1 MVDTNG
7 WSRYEKLVLAKLDE
21 VGRKAE
27 VLSARVD
34 ALERSTSPERFSMLI
49 AQALEDKEARG
60 WSLRAQLI
68 SAFVALLALGTF
80 LLTAYQAVKK

>member
-1 MVDTNG
+1 MSETNG

-27 VLSARVD
+27 VLAARVD
-34 ALERSTSPERFSMLI
+34 MLERATSPERFASLI
-49 AQALEDKEARG
+49 AEALEDKEARG

-80 LLTAYQAVKK
+80 LLTAYQAVRK